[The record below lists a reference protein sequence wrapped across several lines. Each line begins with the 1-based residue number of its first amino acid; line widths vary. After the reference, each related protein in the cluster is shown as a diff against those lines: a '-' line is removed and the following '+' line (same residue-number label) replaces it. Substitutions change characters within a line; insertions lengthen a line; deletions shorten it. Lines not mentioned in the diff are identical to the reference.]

1 MTMTETDVPM
11 ALEGLGDAVTPAPI
25 RWGIADAVIDAALAA
40 VGRAPRDRAARDE
53 AFARV
58 VWSVLVE
65 PGDATAGALIRHCGA
80 ADALRVLLDRRP
92 ASALVE
98 ATEGEIAPRA
108 AGEARAR
115 WIPRLRS
122 DDVLRALAS
131 AARCDARLLLP
142 QDALWPS
149 GLDDLGDS
157 APVVLWVRGDPIALR
172 RPGIAVVG
180 ARAATGYGE
189 HVAMELS
196 AGLVGRGAA
205 VISGGAYGIDG
216 MAHRA
221 ALASGGTTVAVL
233 AGGIDRFY
241 PSGHEA
247 LLQRIVQSGA
257 VVTEA
262 PCGSAPTKWRFLQRN
277 RVIAALAR
285 ATVVVEAG
293 RRSGALNTAHH
304 ALDLGRE
311 VGAVPGPV
319 TSAASAGCHRLLR
332 EHPAVCITG
341 SADAMVLAFGMDG
354 VIPDDDPVD
363 EDGAAGR
370 SARGPL
376 TPDGGIERGEEDAA
390 APREDPIV
398 TRVADALRPQRRQT
412 AEELA
417 RAAGVSVETV
427 RGALGILALEERAIG
442 DDLGRWRRAPVP
454 RRKRSEA
461 ERAAS
466 PTEDEPSTE
475 ADGAGPPGDG
485 GAE

>member
-1 MTMTETDVPM
+1 MTMFDTDAPM
-11 ALEGLGDAVTPAPI
+11 ALAGLAEPDAPPRI
-25 RWGIADAVIDAALAA
+25 RWGIADAAIDGALAA
-40 VGRAPRDRAARDE
+40 VGRAPADREFRDA

-58 VWSVLVE
+58 IWSVLVE
-65 PGDATAGALIRHCGA
+65 PGDATAGALIRHRGA
-80 ADALRVLLDRRP
+80 ADAVRLLLDRAP

-98 ATEGEIAPRA
+98 AVEGEIAPRTA
-108 AGEARAR
+108 VEAIAR
-115 WIPRLRS
+115 WTPRLRS
-122 DDVLRALAS
+122 DDVLRALDS
-131 AARCDARLLLP
+131 AARCGATLLLP
-142 QDALWPS
+142 EDALWPE

-157 APVVLWVRGDPIALR
+157 APVVLWVRGDPAALR

-196 AGLVGRGAA
+196 AGLVGRGAS

-247 LLQRIVQSGA
+247 LLHRIVQSGA

-304 ALDLGRE
+304 AMDLGRE

-332 EHPAVCITG
+332 EHPATCITG
-341 SADAMVLAFGMDG
+341 AADAMALAFGVDG
-354 VIPDDDPVD
+354 VIPDIADDGEPDSGTPLGAIGPGGD
-363 EDGAAGR
+363 EP
-370 SARGPL
+370 S
-376 TPDGGIERGEEDAA
+376 

-417 RAAGVSVETV
+417 RVVGESAQAV
-427 RGALGILALEERAIG
+427 RGALGILALEERATG
-442 DDLGRWRRAPVP
+442 DELGRWRRTPVP
-454 RRKRSEA
+454 RKKRPAA
-461 ERAAS
+461 EQAETS
-466 PTEDEPSTE
+466 TEDDPTTEDDPSTE
-475 ADGAGPPGDG
+475 AEATGPLGAGR
-485 GAE
+485 AE

>member
-1 MTMTETDVPM
+1 MTLLDTDVPM
-11 ALEGLGDAVTPAPI
+11 ALDDHDGADAPRGI
-25 RWGIADAVIDAALAA
+25 RWGIADAAIHAALAA
-40 VGRAPRDRAARDE
+40 VGRAPADRDARD
-53 AFARV
+53 ADFARV
-58 VWSVLVE
+58 IWSVLVE
-65 PGDATAGALIRHCGA
+65 PGDATAGALIRHRGA
-80 ADALRVLLDRRP
+80 ADAVRLLLDRVP

-108 AGEARAR
+108 AAEAIAR
-115 WIPRLRS
+115 WTPRLRS
-122 DDVLRALAS
+122 DDVLRALGS
-131 AARCDARLLLP
+131 AARCGATLLLP
-142 QDALWPS
+142 EDALWPE

-157 APVVLWVRGDPIALR
+157 APVVLWVRGDPAALR

-196 AGLVGRGAA
+196 AGLVGRGAS

-241 PSGHEA
+241 PSGHDA
-247 LLQRIVQSGA
+247 LLHRIVQSGA

-304 ALDLGRE
+304 AMDLGRE

-332 EHPAVCITG
+332 EHPATCITG
-341 SADAMVLAFGMDG
+341 AADAMALAFGVDG
-354 VIPDDDPVD
+354 VIPDGAGD
-363 EDGAAGR
+363 EAPRSGTPLSAIESGADE
-370 SARGPL
+370 P
-376 TPDGGIERGEEDAA
+376 A

-417 RAAGVSVETV
+417 RAVGESVHAV
-427 RGALGILALEERAIG
+427 RGALGILALEERATG
-442 DDLGRWRRAPVP
+442 DDLGRWRRAPSP
-454 RRKRSEA
+454 RKKRPVA
-461 ERAAS
+461 ERAETS
-466 PTEDEPSTE
+466 TGEDSSTE
-475 ADGAGPPGDG
+475 AADTGPLGVG